1 MKIQVIQTIL
11 CSILLITVD
20 VLALNDHAQLTA
32 MRFHYHYEEQK
43 TRLVLEFS
51 EKVNYIEKKG
61 SNQIALQIFD
71 LVIPFQ
77 IKPSIQI
84 SIFNP
89 ILEKNMNFL
98 ELPNNRVIFTFPLR
112 IPAEPEIF
120 VLTNPN
126 RIVIDLFQRQDSK
139 FKTQKKERSETFKT
153 NWAQKKNIKILDE
166 PFFPEEEIQT
176 QSTPLYT
183 VNTLKAGK
191 FQNVALAMNKKNTP
205 LLNQP
210 FQIASKKNLDKKK
223 SQHNLIDYSK
233 STVTTMGRFKTVAL
247 SMNKVV
253 KIPSGK
259 LQIRNQNSMQN
270 EPHTYTININTFYM
284 DKHEVTVAQYKKF
297 IQATHYPAPNWDEIK
312 AYAPTDRHSMVNIS
326 WYDAMAYA
334 NWIGKRLPTEDE
346 WEYASHGGVLKKGAD
361 LRNSIETTED
371 VANISKLPEK
381 KLARTPYP
389 NGYGLHDMLGNL
401 REWCL
406 DSYNENHKKRVPK
419 ANPQDKDNRT
429 FRIVLGGPS
438 GINQVHASQSYR
450 SFYLSNHHGNDIG
463 FRCAADIPSSVR

>member
-20 VLALNDHAQLTA
+20 VLALNDHVQLTA

-153 NWAQKKNIKILDE
+153 NWAQKKNIKIPDE

-176 QSTPLYT
+176 QSTPLNT

-191 FQNVALAMNKKNTP
+191 FQNVALAMNKKNIP

-210 FQIASKKNLDKKK
+210 LQIASKKNLDKKK
-223 SQHNLIDYSK
+223 GLQ
-233 STVTTMGRFKTVAL
+233 FL
-247 SMNKVV
+247 SMGM
-253 KIPSGK
+253 SG
-259 LQIRNQNSMQN
+259 
-270 EPHTYTININTFYM
+270 
-284 DKHEVTVAQYKKF
+284 DYKTSLAVG
-297 IQATHYPAPNWDEIK
+297 ATHV
-312 AYAPTDRHSMVNIS
+312 R
-326 WYDAMAYA
+326 
-334 NWIGKRLPTEDE
+334 IGTLLFGSR
-346 WEYASHGGVLKKGAD
+346 
-361 LRNSIETTED
+361 
-371 VANISKLPEK
+371 
-381 KLARTPYP
+381 
-389 NGYGLHDMLGNL
+389 
-401 REWCL
+401 
-406 DSYNENHKKRVPK
+406 
-419 ANPQDKDNRT
+419 
-429 FRIVLGGPS
+429 
-438 GINQVHASQSYR
+438 
-450 SFYLSNHHGNDIG
+450 
-463 FRCAADIPSSVR
+463 

>member
-11 CSILLITVD
+11 CSILLITID
-20 VLALNDHAQLTA
+20 VLALSDHVQLTA

-61 SNQIALQIFD
+61 PNQIALQIFD
-71 LVIPFQ
+71 LVIPSQ

-112 IPAEPEIF
+112 IAAEPKIF

-139 FKTQKKERSETFKT
+139 FKIQKKERSETFKT
-153 NWAQKKNIKILDE
+153 NWAQKKNIKIPNE
-166 PFFPEEEIQT
+166 SFFPEEEIQT
-176 QSTPLYT
+176 QSTPLNT

-191 FQNVALAMNKKNTP
+191 FQNVALAMNKKNTT

-223 SQHNLIDYSK
+223 SKHNSSDYSK
-233 STVTTMGRFKTVAL
+233 SAVTTRGRFKTVAL

-259 LQIRNQNSMQN
+259 LQIRNQNNMQN
-270 EPHTYTININTFYM
+270 EPHTYTINVNTFYM

-312 AYAPTDRHSMVNIS
+312 AYAPTDQHSMVHIS

-346 WEYASHGGVLKKGAD
+346 WEYASRGGVLKEGTG
-361 LRNSIETTED
+361 LRNSVETTED

-389 NGYGLHDMLGNL
+389 NGYGLYDMSGNL

-406 DSYNENHKKRVPK
+406 DSYNENHNKRFPK
-419 ANPQDKDNRT
+419 ANPQGKDNRT

-438 GINQVHASQSYR
+438 EINQVHASQSYR
-450 SFYLSNHHGNDIG
+450 SFYLPNHHGNDIG